1 MASNK
6 KVGNDFESDLCD
18 IFAEH
23 GFWVHNFAQKIAG
36 QPADVIAVRN
46 RQAYLIDCKVCSSDF
61 FSFSRLEDNQIL
73 SMDLWKDSG
82 NGTGWFAVKFD
93 DRIYMMPSVL
103 MKTEAFQGGKS
114 RRKEN
119 WFQAFGTPLDQ
130 WMEERA

>member
-1 MASNK
+1 MSNRK
-6 KVGNDFESDLCD
+6 LGNSFESELCE
-18 IFAEH
+18 ILFNH
-23 GFWVHNFAQKIAG
+23 GFWCHNLAQNQAG

-46 RQAYLIDCKVCSSDF
+46 RQAYLIDCKVCSSGF
-61 FSFSRLEDNQIL
+61 FTFSRLEDNQIL

-103 MKTEAFQGGKS
+103 MTAEALSGKS

-119 WFQAFGTPLDQ
+119 WFQAFGTPINE
-130 WMEERA
+130 WMGERE

>member
-1 MASNK
+1 MSNRK
-6 KVGNDFESDLCD
+6 LGNSFESELCE
-18 IFAEH
+18 ILFNH
-23 GFWVHNFAQKIAG
+23 GFWCHNLAQNQAG

-61 FSFSRLEDNQIL
+61 FTFSRLEDNQIL

-103 MKTEAFQGGKS
+103 MTTEALSGKS

-119 WFQAFGTPLDQ
+119 WFQAFGTPINE
-130 WMEERA
+130 WMGERE